1 MEGLARKILHT
12 PVEIQVGGRSVVAK
26 EVEQHVVVS
35 HPQNNYFSVESE
47 LTCRLRIQKK
57 K

>member
-35 HPQNNYFSVESE
+35 TFMFPYF
-47 LTCRLRIQKK
+47 
-57 K
+57 